1 MAQRLTHLKH
11 KCFEADDG
19 LQALT
24 LVRQSDIAD
33 GATQMRLAG
42 FDGPIIGIT
51 GDDDNG
57 GFLDAGADV
66 VLVKPVLP
74 EAILE
79 AIADATTQQSAD
91 APSAAKTAPQTSLVF
106 RR

>member
-33 GATQMRLAG
+33 GA
-42 FDGPIIGIT
+42 D
-51 GDDDNG
+51 
-57 GFLDAGADV
+57 
-66 VLVKPVLP
+66 
-74 EAILE
+74 
-79 AIADATTQQSAD
+79 
-91 APSAAKTAPQTSLVF
+91 SAAPHYDAVCMDNHMYGHIACALAWSSL
-106 RR
+106 